1 LIRYVTTALLVFNV
15 DFVRLKCFQECF
27 NKTGDRTYSIA
38 LIAFGGNSF
47 HLLFSPLMQEN
58 GALLDEKTFRGK
70 YYNQYCG
77 ASKAG

>member
-1 LIRYVTTALLVFNV
+1 LIRYVTTALLVFYV
-15 DFVRLKCFQECF
+15 DFVRLKCF
-27 NKTGDRTYSIA
+27 GDRTYSIA

-47 HLLFSPLMQEN
+47 HLLFSPLIQEN